1 MNGKRTNFK
10 IMGQND
16 FVAYLEDRDI
26 PYIKLNTTTILGLGV
41 TKVKPEHFRLGHRIF
56 ESKTGKQIDPN
67 IELTGIEIEPKE
79 TKSLS
84 KKQLIRIIDERVQ
97 NMGTKGVYHPKRLK
111 PKWNSLTDDTK
122 KLELFEKYVTS
133 KESSIGFLKL
143 IKVNLCHKT
152 LEAVIIEYPTCI
164 DYLKSKN
171 VKGICIGKFSKYDSG
186 KQYVIEKGIE
196 PSV

>member
-1 MNGKRTNFK
+1 MSGKRTNFK
-10 IMGQND
+10 IMGQKD
-16 FVAYLEDRDI
+16 FVAYLEDRDV
-26 PYIKLNTTTILGLGV
+26 PYIKLNTTTVLGLCV
-41 TKVKPEHFRLGHRIF
+41 TKVKPEHFRLGYRIF

-67 IELTGIEIEPKE
+67 IELTGIEIEPKK

-111 PKWNSLTDDTK
+111 PKWNSLIDDTK

-152 LEAVIIEYPTCI
+152 LEAIIIEYPACI
-164 DYLKSKN
+164 NYLKSKN
-171 VKGICIGKFSKYDSG
+171 VKGISIGKFSKYDNG
-186 KQYVIEKGIE
+186 KQYLIDKGIE